1 MHIRQQLRNKIK
13 VLLEMAL
20 LNAVHV
26 NRTKLFSPSELP
38 GIIVTTSNESVQH
51 LTLNSSSRE
60 IELTITIHEKAF
72 STVDDQLDALCVKI
86 ENAISNDST
95 IKAQDIEL
103 NATNIDIE
111 DGDQPIGV
119 ATMIYTAKFLD
130 ITDPEQVI

>member
-1 MHIRQQLRNKIK
+1 MHIRQQLRKKIK
-13 VLLEMAL
+13 SLLEPAL

-38 GIIVTTSNESVQH
+38 GIIVTTSNEVVEH
-51 LTLNSSSRE
+51 LTFNSSNRE

-86 ENAISNDST
+86 ENAISNDTT

-103 NATNIDIE
+103 NATTIEIE
-111 DGDQPIGV
+111 DGDQPVGI

-130 ITDPEQVI
+130 VTDPEQVI